1 MTNQVKSS
9 AEEGVLVGIPTM
21 ALLPPKN
28 FYFKVKE
35 NRHKIT
41 IPKSGKFSDLDKE
54 FYSEADGDFSIVGD
68 DPNVIN
74 ISIITKVLFGTCKY
88 PLLEDNQ
95 LFCPISIMINEDTV
109 DIFGQIVDMLEA
121 PLDMTISK

>member
-1 MTNQVKSS
+1 MTEQVKSS
-9 AEEGVLVGIPTM
+9 AEDNVLVGIPTM

-35 NRHKIT
+35 DRHKIT
-41 IPKSGKFSDLDKE
+41 VPKSGKFSDLDKE
-54 FYSEADGDFSIVGD
+54 FYSEADGNFSIVGN

-88 PLLEDNQ
+88 PLLKDNQ
-95 LFCPISIMINEDTV
+95 LFCPISIVVNEDTV

-121 PLDMTISK
+121 PLDMTVDK